1 MEQCP
6 NCGSSVR
13 EWKDTCDEC
22 GASLRGDQPGGWQ
35 SQGGGQGRH
44 PPEQQN
50 RRQEAGGQGRQN
62 RQSRGGQQQGVP
74 RGGGPPSRQQ
84 QGGQQGRGQRRDG
97 GVDRRTLLASG
108 GVAAAALAGGWFV
121 FLREGGDADSGTAGD
136 DAGPTTTPESV
147 SPGESQSEA
156 PTITSGRYGPFTL
169 EEGDRQ
175 HYLAVDLD
183 AGDQVA
189 VTMEFSHDQGD
200 LDISL
205 LGPNALIGTASS
217 ITDDETL
224 STTANTS
231 GEHYINTYVISGAPN
246 NYELDVRIN

>member
-1 MEQCP
+1 
-6 NCGSSVR
+6 
-13 EWKDTCDEC
+13 
-22 GASLRGDQPGGWQ
+22 
-35 SQGGGQGRH
+35 
-44 PPEQQN
+44 
-50 RRQEAGGQGRQN
+50 
-62 RQSRGGQQQGVP
+62 
-74 RGGGPPSRQQ
+74 
-84 QGGQQGRGQRRDG
+84 
-97 GVDRRTLLASG
+97 
-108 GVAAAALAGGWFV
+108 V
-121 FLREGGDADSGTAGD
+121 FLREGGDADSGIAGD

-246 NYELDVRIN
+246 SYELDVRIN